1 MRLVFC
7 TAFNRHIERQRR
19 ITRKAQCFPA
29 VRYEKAAPPVPRPH
43 KCNLRQREKACLPPP
58 RGLRCAFWS
67 AQQAYYRPAAAF
79 YETSPLYRDK
89 SYGFIH
95 LLSVYFAFGKS
106 RLNLYSVLGGS
117 LPHQIKVV
125 KLDPRSS
132 SCTREYRGRRK
143 LYNSGI
149 IRLFCISFFALFATV
164 TEPNTIKA

>member
-19 ITRKAQCFPA
+19 ITRKRNVFRLCDMKKQRRLFRGLINVICGS
-29 VRYEKAAPPVPRPH
+29 EKSVLAPR
-43 KCNLRQREKACLPPP
+43 
-58 RGLRCAFWS
+58 LRCAFWS